1 MCKQNKKQK
10 HQQKDAGKFF
20 EFFRPDKNLTKS
32 HSVDGGDEK
41 CSNFGCQQHRLC
53 QLSTSWKSAVGRQRP
68 VDKCSWSTLSSGKII
83 K

>member
-32 HSVDGGDEK
+32 HSVDGVM
-41 CSNFGCQQHRLC
+41 
-53 QLSTSWKSAVGRQRP
+53 KSAAILDVNSIDSVNFRP
-68 VDKCSWSTLSSGKII
+68 AGKVQLVDKDL
-83 K
+83 